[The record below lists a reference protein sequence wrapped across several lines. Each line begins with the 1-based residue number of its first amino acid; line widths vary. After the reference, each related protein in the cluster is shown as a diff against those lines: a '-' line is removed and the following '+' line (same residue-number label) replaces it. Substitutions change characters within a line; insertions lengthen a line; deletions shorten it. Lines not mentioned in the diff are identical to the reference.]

1 MLFATNDRTLG
12 TCFVGKDC
20 QAYLPIYGTCGRTYT
35 NTDFTLKKIPTPAYS
50 LVLHFSNVKN
60 TLSTNSI
67 ILTTD
72 TPGSPF
78 LWVFRAILPVLFF
91 RLRKTIISFRIL
103 MLTTKT
109 SFPDP

>member
-20 QAYLPIYGTCGRTYT
+20 QADLPIY
-35 NTDFTLKKIPTPAYS
+35 LWAH
-50 LVLHFSNVKN
+50 LHKHRLYFEKD
-60 TLSTNSI
+60 
-67 ILTTD
+67 TD
-72 TPGSPF
+72 TCLFLINYRYPGYGSPL